1 MKKDRGKVWL
11 GVAGV
16 VINSEGNWLVVKKKY
31 SGLKGVWS
39 LPAGFVQFGE
49 TADEAVVR
57 EVLEETGIQCE
68 VSGLIGFRTGVI
80 RGEISDNMAIF
91 FCTLPIEV
99 QRIQIQEAEISEARW
114 LTVEEIVECGEASVM
129 LEEMACHELIHHQLL
144 KKEGINPGDVFEY
157 SSYKLFFNKGI

>member
-16 VINSEGNWLVVKKKY
+16 VIDSEGKWLVVKKGY

-39 LPAGFVQFGE
+39 LPAGFVKFGE

-57 EVLEETGIQCE
+57 EVQEETGISCE

-80 RGEISDNMAIF
+80 REEISDNMAIF
-91 FCTLPIEV
+91 CCTPTTEHQKIK
-99 QRIQIQEAEISEARW
+99 IQEAELLDASW
-114 LTVEEIVECGEASVM
+114 LTVEEIVNQGGSSVM
-129 LEEMACHELIHHQLL
+129 LKEMASHELVQHQLH

-157 SSYKLFFNKGI
+157 STYRLFFNK

>member
-16 VINSEGNWLVVKKKY
+16 VINSEGKWLVVKKTY

-39 LPAGFVQFGE
+39 LPAGFVQIGE

-57 EVLEETGIQCE
+57 EVAEETGIQCE

-91 FCTLPIEV
+91 YCTPTPAEQSIT
-99 QRIQIQEAEISEARW
+99 IQEMELSEAQW
-114 LTVEEIVECGEASVM
+114 LTVEEIVQSGKASVM
-129 LEEMACHELIHHQLL
+129 LEEMACHELINHQLF

-157 SSYKLFFNKGI
+157 SAYKLFFNKDI

>member
-16 VINSEGNWLVVKKKY
+16 VINGEGKWLVVKKKY
-31 SGLKGVWS
+31 SGLKGLWS
-39 LPAGFVQFGE
+39 LPAGFVQVGE

-57 EVLEETGIQCE
+57 EVLEETGIQSE

-80 RGEISDNMAIF
+80 RSEISDNMAIF
-91 FCTLPIEV
+91 YCTPTTGE
-99 QRIQIQEAEISEARW
+99 QSIQIQELELSDACW
-114 LTVEEIVECGEASVM
+114 LTIEEIVQSGECSVM

-144 KKEGINPGDVFEY
+144 KKDGINPGDVFEY
-157 SSYKLFFNKGI
+157 SSYRLFYNK

>member
-16 VINSEGNWLVVKKKY
+16 VINMEGKWLVVKKKY

-39 LPAGFVQFGE
+39 LPAGFVQVGE

-80 RGEISDNMAIF
+80 REEISDNMAIF
-91 FCTLPIEV
+91 YCTLATEEQSIH
-99 QRIQIQEAEISEARW
+99 IQELELSDACW
-114 LTVEEIVECGEASVM
+114 LSVEEIVQSGEASVM
-129 LEEMACHELIHHQLL
+129 LEEMASHELIHHQLF

-157 SSYKLFFNKGI
+157 SSYRLFFNK

>member
-16 VINSEGNWLVVKKKY
+16 VINSEGKWLVVKKKY

-39 LPAGFVQFGE
+39 LPAGFVQMGE

-57 EVLEETGIQCE
+57 EVQEETGLQCE

-80 RGEISDNMAIF
+80 REEISDNMAIF
-91 FCTLPIEV
+91 YCQLKDEE
-99 QRIQIQEAEISEARW
+99 QNIQIQETELSDARW
-114 LTVEEIVECGEASVM
+114 LTVEEIVGSGESSVM
-129 LEEMACHELIHHQLL
+129 LDEMACHELVHHQLY

-157 SSYKLFFNKGI
+157 SAYKLFYNK